1 MAFRRRPEEKC
12 LDVDA
17 TMQGSLSFCDPVN
30 LRINGRFNGSLQTR
44 GNLMIGRDADVS
56 ADITGDSIVIG
67 GRIKGKIIAKECLR
81 LLPTAIVEGDIYSAK
96 LNVEEGARLEGKCS
110 MLGEFLDLDELTR
123 YLEVDTASVT
133 EWVNGGIIP
142 FFKEGEEWRFER
154 KAIDSWI
161 ADGKISK

>member
-1 MAFRRRPEEKC
+1 
-12 LDVDA
+12 
-17 TMQGSLSFCDPVN
+17 MQGSLSFCDPVN